1 MLKVEVIM
9 EQLKRLFLCMFK
21 VGCIGFG
28 GGNALIPFI
37 EKEVVTKYKLVSR
50 EELNKYVVTANI
62 TPGALPVE
70 VAVLLG
76 KTVAGVPGMLLA
88 PICIVLPGV
97 FMTILLLTVFSK
109 FSQGAIQQVEFISV
123 GISVYIMYLL
133 YQYNYKV
140 VSEFELQSMKLKR
153 MAVIITILFFTCG
166 KEIYHIFGIEKTPLF
181 DISTVNV
188 LLLSFFVI
196 FSSGKKM
203 TKKKFIFDAIVVVIY
218 VLCVGK
224 TRVIQSEYVLFGLR
238 IIMFLVAVLGI
249 FESMSGTK
257 KKKTVALKSVLKEE
271 FILIAFMVLCAIP
284 TVLLLNGVILYI
296 GKGFVSS
303 LISFGGGEAYLTV
316 AESMFLDCE
325 INDEQLYSRLLPVVN
340 ALPGSVLTKLLSGI
354 GYYTGVNGTGSKMI
368 GILTACAG
376 LAVSIAAS
384 GAVVCAVTYIY
395 EMFEDLK
402 IFDLLRKCIRPIVGG
417 LLLSTGLSLF
427 YEVQKNMQTCNWNLG
442 GTIIGVGVMLAMVI
456 FLKKKKRIPDSVLV
470 VLCGVISL
478 MVCNL
483 SI

>member
-1 MLKVEVIM
+1 
-9 EQLKRLFLCMFK
+9 
-21 VGCIGFG
+21 
-28 GGNALIPFI
+28 
-37 EKEVVTKYKLVSR
+37 
-50 EELNKYVVTANI
+50 
-62 TPGALPVE
+62 
-70 VAVLLG
+70 
-76 KTVAGVPGMLLA
+76 
-88 PICIVLPGV
+88 
-97 FMTILLLTVFSK
+97 
-109 FSQGAIQQVEFISV
+109 
-123 GISVYIMYLL
+123 
-133 YQYNYKV
+133 
-140 VSEFELQSMKLKR
+140 
-153 MAVIITILFFTCG
+153 
-166 KEIYHIFGIEKTPLF
+166 
-181 DISTVNV
+181 
-188 LLLSFFVI
+188 
-196 FSSGKKM
+196 
-203 TKKKFIFDAIVVVIY
+203 
-218 VLCVGK
+218 
-224 TRVIQSEYVLFGLR
+224 
-238 IIMFLVAVLGI
+238 
-249 FESMSGTK
+249 
-257 KKKTVALKSVLKEE
+257 
-271 FILIAFMVLCAIP
+271 
-284 TVLLLNGVILYI
+284 
-296 GKGFVSS
+296 
-303 LISFGGGEAYLTV
+303 
-316 AESMFLDCE
+316 MFLDCE